1 MCELTLIDKRCTAK
15 LHNSFVLHKPF
26 SDAICVSECCTVSME
41 YISSSIQL
49 SFDVHEKS
57 IKSQLTACTK
67 NVHEFAF

>member
-1 MCELTLIDKRCTAK
+1 MCELTLIDKLCTTK
-15 LHNSFVLHKPF
+15 LHNSFVRHKLF
-26 SDAICVSECCTVSME
+26 SDAIWVCECCTVSIE
-41 YISSSIQL
+41 YISSSVQL